1 LFAAWQASPAPVT
14 CLVPEGV
21 GRAAV
26 EAFLGAPAHA
36 GTVATQD
43 ALTVRVL
50 PFVAQTDYDRL
61 LWSCDLNFVRG
72 EDSFARAQWA
82 GRPFVWNIYHQDKNL
97 HHTKL
102 NAFLKIYDPATPAV
116 IDLNRAWNGAYPGEL
131 DWLASWQALQAE
143 LPALS
148 GQAEQWAQKLLA
160 NGDWMDNLLGF
171 ARRLALEEWKSTE
184 NGLK

>member
-1 LFAAWQASPAPVT
+1 WQASPAPVT

-82 GRPFVWNIYHQDKNL
+82 GR
-97 HHTKL
+97 
-102 NAFLKIYDPATPAV
+102 
-116 IDLNRAWNGAYPGEL
+116 
-131 DWLASWQALQAE
+131 
-143 LPALS
+143 
-148 GQAEQWAQKLLA
+148 
-160 NGDWMDNLLGF
+160 
-171 ARRLALEEWKSTE
+171 
-184 NGLK
+184 